1 LINGP
6 AAILI
11 LRRLMIARRRH
22 RDQMSNEPP
31 RPAPLRRSDY
41 LDAVRKTAVKRFHTA
56 RLEAAPASRV
66 AQPAAHSPGR

>member
-11 LRRLMIARRRH
+11 LRRLMIARRR
-22 RDQMSNEPP
+22 RQDQMSNEPP

-41 LDAVRKTAVKRFHTA
+41 LNAVRRTAVKRFRTVPM
-56 RLEAAPASRV
+56 EAAPASPGAR
-66 AQPAAHSPGR
+66 PARHLAGR